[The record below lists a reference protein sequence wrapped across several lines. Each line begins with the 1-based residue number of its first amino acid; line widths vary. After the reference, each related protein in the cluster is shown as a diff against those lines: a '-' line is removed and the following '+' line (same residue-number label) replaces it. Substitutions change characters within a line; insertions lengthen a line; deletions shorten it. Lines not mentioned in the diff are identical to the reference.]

1 MSRGSQ
7 ERVRKGPG
15 EGFLGE
21 SQEEVKKGSRG
32 GQEGVRRR
40 SGGSQ
45 ERFRKRLE
53 SGVRR

>member
-1 MSRGSQ
+1 VSRGSQ

-32 GQEGVRRR
+32 SQEGVRRR